1 MLLKCLRLVPRPLKS
16 SSRIKSTRPAQPLN
30 LSSYP
35 VPKKSSPLEKS
46 PQTCMHVTM
55 LRLSLAYAIFTAPR
69 IVAHIFGKGLSI
81 TPHKVGSRDVYILL
95 PSWFYLF
102 SVNDPL
108 LMVLLDVRH
117 QCHHL
122 CGLFKWI
129 QRSLQN
135 ICQRY
140 CPWIC
145 NKSLI
150 QKLLNWCTGIVI
162 DMPLIK
168 GIR

>member
-1 MLLKCLRLVPRPLKS
+1 MSLKCLRLVPRPLKS
-16 SSRIKSTRPAQPLN
+16 SSRIKSTIFQSFPDLHSFRLKSII
-30 LSSYP
+30 LSSSQI
-35 VPKKSSPLEKS
+35 VWPKRKIPL
-46 PQTCMHVTM
+46 QTCMHVTM

-81 TPHKVGSRDVYILL
+81 TPLKVGSRDVYILL

-122 CGLFKWI
+122 CGLFK
-129 QRSLQN
+129 
-135 ICQRY
+135 
-140 CPWIC
+140 
-145 NKSLI
+145 
-150 QKLLNWCTGIVI
+150 
-162 DMPLIK
+162 
-168 GIR
+168 